1 VSDRDRKRGSGYRAP
16 AKAAEPASRGGFL
29 DSLFTPRTPGAS
41 PMPKI
46 RTTFARG
53 FALVVS
59 TPALLVGIPVA
70 VMAVWLAT
78 LAAGFQGPFSILTG
92 TFAYPPV
99 GTYADGILSASVLGG
114 TAGGQLGIFLFAM
127 VRAVL
132 LALVAT
138 ISVERLRTGGVSRWA
153 VLRALRIFPVTVT
166 VNVAGLA
173 LLIAG
178 NLLGAFLGP
187 GLGLLAFVAAM
198 VAGTYLF
205 AFAPAIAAD
214 EDRPMPMVMSRAVRA
229 ARMPGSGNLTLAS
242 IAVVGG
248 WAFLVAPLPGSTI
261 GVNPSAAAWAVVL
274 VVNLMH
280 VVLQATF
287 AYRYLAVAHAV
298 PEAPVR
304 AQPDR
309 RGGAS
314 GRRRR

>member
-1 VSDRDRKRGSGYRAP
+1 VSDRDRKKGSGYRAP
-16 AKAAEPASRGGFL
+16 AKAAQPASRGGFL
-29 DSLFTPRTPGAS
+29 DSLFAPRAPGAS

-53 FALVVS
+53 FSLVVS
-59 TPALLVGIPVA
+59 TPALLAGIPLV
-70 VMAVWLAT
+70 VLLVWLAL
-78 LAAGFQGPFSILTG
+78 LALGFQGPFSLLTG
-92 TFAYPPV
+92 TFSYPPV

-114 TAGGQLGIFLFAM
+114 AAAAQLGIFAFAI
-127 VRAVL
+127 VRAIL

-138 ISVERLRTGGVSRWA
+138 ISVERLRTGAVTRWA
-153 VLRALRIFPVTVT
+153 ALRALRILPVTVT

-173 LLIAG
+173 LLIVG

-214 EDRPMPMVMSRAVRA
+214 EDRPMPMVMSRSVRA

-261 GVNPSAAAWAVVL
+261 GVNPSAAAWAIVL
-274 VVNLMH
+274 VVNLLH
-280 VVLQATF
+280 VAVQATF
-287 AYRYLAVAHAV
+287 VYRYLLVAHVV
-298 PEAPVR
+298 PEAQPK

-309 RGGAS
+309 RAGAS

>member
-1 VSDRDRKRGSGYRAP
+1 MSDRDRKRGSGYRAP

-29 DSLFTPRTPGAS
+29 DSLFAPRVPGAS

-59 TPALLVGIPVA
+59 TPALVAGVPVVGLIA
-70 VMAVWLAT
+70 WLAF
-78 LAAGFQGPFSILTG
+78 LAAGFQGPFSILSG

-114 TAGGQLGIFLFAM
+114 TAAAQLGIFLFAI
-127 VRAVL
+127 VRAIL

-138 ISVERLRTGGVSRWA
+138 ISVERLRTGAVSRWA
-153 VLRALRIFPVTVT
+153 LLRGLRILPVTIT

-214 EDRPMPMVMSRAVRA
+214 EDRPMPMVMSRSVRA

-261 GVNPSAAAWAVVL
+261 GVNPSAAAWAFVL
-274 VVNLMH
+274 VVNLLH
-280 VVLQATF
+280 VALQATF
-287 AYRYLAVAHAV
+287 AYRYLVVAHAV
-298 PEAPVR
+298 PEAPVK
-304 AQPDR
+304 AQPER
-309 RGGAS
+309 RAGAA